1 MKKLG
6 IILAALLIIGIINVE
21 AKKLPTVAVKLPSHL
36 KEVIT
41 DKLAY
46 PDFAEDNCLEGEVW
60 MKVCVTDASVIKI
73 IDISSTN
80 QDLGSY
86 VKKELSSLYVEKPGC
101 KAGQVFYLKV
111 KFDLLEK

>member
-6 IILAALLIIGIINVE
+6 IILAAFLIIGITNVQ
-21 AKKLPTVAVKLPSHL
+21 AKKLPTVAAKLPSHL

-41 DKLAY
+41 DQLTY
-46 PDFAEDNCLEGEVW
+46 PDFAEDNYIEGEVW

-73 IDISSTN
+73 VDISSTN
-80 QDLGSY
+80 QKLGNY

>member
-6 IILAALLIIGIINVE
+6 IILAALLIIGVANVQ
-21 AKKLPTVAVKLPSHL
+21 AKKLPTVAAKLPSHL

-41 DKLAY
+41 DQLAY
-46 PDFAEDNCLEGEVW
+46 PEFAEDDYVEGEVW

-73 IDISSTN
+73 VDISSTN
-80 QDLGSY
+80 QELGTY
-86 VKKELSSLYVEKPGC
+86 VKKELSSLYVENPGC